1 MQSSSYAEDVTAQE
15 GVNQTLS
22 GLYSQTLSEQ
32 RKMKTDDHSLFHIR
46 LWGNVAPSG
55 NIYRLNSLIAERLKH
70 SDDLWTQLREIAGAK
85 CQLSGMPGGS
95 TEDCAD
101 NLYQALQTTKVDNCP
116 TADSESAKNMTSFK
130 PLDEFLGTKVTS
142 TFWGLL
148 LPEDSD
154 EQSAYKKNLF
164 VSLVIMS
171 IQFLAPLLIFINQ
184 WTSETN
190 FIVDGY
196 FWTKFE
202 PRELFCLTDTLTEAL
217 TMLMG
222 VLFLI
227 LVNIVIRSYVDSE
240 ISNLEKQCRLCLSR
254 WWTFPNAL
262 ANAWCCVMT
271 VLVLPLLFWS
281 ELRPTD
287 IVLDALG
294 LLFIFTIDDLAGDA
308 MAYLERDDTDFQ
320 RMAVWHTAFLSQCP
334 VKVSDLINPNAT
346 SLQDVW
352 QIRYNANG
360 KLLQAGTDQPCQT
373 RLHMDASA
381 DEGTQI
387 VAENVSMR
395 YHKNRTENRL
405 IGHVDY
411 FVMWQFVRILLQILQ
426 WVIPPAW
433 VILSQPCYGPGSVR
447 IVAN

>member
-1 MQSSSYAEDVTAQE
+1 MQSSALAEDVTAQE
-15 GVNQTLS
+15 GVTQTLP
-22 GLYSQTLSEQ
+22 GLYQQTLSEQ
-32 RKMKTDDHSLFHIR
+32 RKMKTSDHPLFHIR

-55 NIYRLNSLIAERLKH
+55 NIYRLNALIAERLKH
-70 SDDLWTQLREIAGAK
+70 SHDLWDQLREIAGAK
-85 CQLSGMPGGS
+85 SKLSGMPQEGDK
-95 TEDCAD
+95 EACAVA
-101 NLYQALQTTKVDNCP
+101 LYEALQTTKVKNCP
-116 TADSESAKNMTSFK
+116 TADSESAKNMAGFK

-142 TFWGLL
+142 SLGLL
-148 LPEDSD
+148 LPEDED

-171 IQFLAPLLIFINQ
+171 IQLLAPLLIFVNQ

-190 FIVDGY
+190 FMLDGY
-196 FWTKFE
+196 FWSKFE

-217 TMLMG
+217 TMFMG

-227 LVNIVIRSYVDSE
+227 LVNIVIRSYVDCE

-254 WWTFPNAL
+254 WWTLPNAL

-334 VKVSDLINPNAT
+334 VAVSDLINPSAT

-352 QIRYNANG
+352 QIRYNADG
-360 KLLQAGTDQPCQT
+360 KLLKAGTDQPCQT
-373 RLHMDASA
+373 RLHTDS
-381 DEGTQI
+381 DERTSI
-387 VAENVSMR
+387 TEENVSMR

-411 FVMWQFVRILLQILQ
+411 LALWSFVRILLQILQ

-433 VILSQPCYGPGSVR
+433 VILSQPCYGPGSVP
-447 IVAN
+447 IVPS

>member
-1 MQSSSYAEDVTAQE
+1 MI
-15 GVNQTLS
+15 G
-22 GLYSQTLSEQ
+22 
-32 RKMKTDDHSLFHIR
+32 
-46 LWGNVAPSG
+46 
-55 NIYRLNSLIAERLKH
+55 
-70 SDDLWTQLREIAGAK
+70 
-85 CQLSGMPGGS
+85 
-95 TEDCAD
+95 
-101 NLYQALQTTKVDNCP
+101 
-116 TADSESAKNMTSFK
+116 FK

-142 TFWGLL
+142 SLGVL
-148 LPEDSD
+148 LPENGE

-171 IQFLAPLLIFINQ
+171 IQFLAPLLIFVNQ

-190 FIVDGY
+190 FILDGY
-196 FWTKFE
+196 FWSKFE

-217 TMLMG
+217 TMFMG

-227 LVNIVIRSYVDSE
+227 LVTIVIRSYVDSE
-240 ISNLEKQCRLCLSR
+240 ISNLEKQSRLCLSR

-271 VLVLPLLFWS
+271 ILVLPLLFWS

-294 LLFIFTIDDLAGDA
+294 LLFISTIDDLAGDA

-334 VKVSDLINPNAT
+334 VAVSDLINPAAT
-346 SLQDVW
+346 SLQDIW
-352 QIRYNANG
+352 QIRYNADG
-360 KLLQAGTDQPCQT
+360 KLLKAGTDQPCQT
-373 RLHMDASA
+373 RLHMDSSA
-381 DEGTQI
+381 DESTQLT
-387 VAENVSMR
+387 AEEVSMR
-395 YHKNRTENRL
+395 YHKNRTENRV

-411 FVMWQFVRILLQILQ
+411 LVLWHVVRSLLQVLQ

-433 VILSQPCYGPGSVR
+433 VILSQPCYGPGSVP
-447 IVAN
+447 IVQAS